1 MRRTL
6 TPKRRGTW
14 QMLPLHAVNGDP
26 HYTAPCLLATCG
38 TNPLI
43 CNQGVAGSNPAAGTR
58 T

>member
-26 HYTAPCLLATCG
+26 HYTAHMLTGDVRHKSPDL
-38 TNPLI
+38 
-43 CNQGVAGSNPAAGTR
+43 
-58 T
+58 

>member
-26 HYTAPCLLATCG
+26 HYTAPCLLATCR
-38 TNPLI
+38 TNPLLR
-43 CNQGVAGSNPAAGTR
+43 NQGVTGSNLVAGTNA
-58 T
+58 